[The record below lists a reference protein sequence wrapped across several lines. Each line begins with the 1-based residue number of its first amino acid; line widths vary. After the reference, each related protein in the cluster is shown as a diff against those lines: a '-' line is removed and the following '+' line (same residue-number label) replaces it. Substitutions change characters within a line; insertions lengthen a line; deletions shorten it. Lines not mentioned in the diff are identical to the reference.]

1 MMVRIVALWLF
12 ILFSLPL
19 FAQKRVKVTGYIR
32 DAEGNP
38 LELVNV
44 LVKNTLNGTM
54 TNEKGF
60 YSLNVA
66 TGDSVVFLYSCI
78 GYNKA
83 ERIVPSLQADLR
95 LNVQMNY
102 SSIDLGEF
110 SVTAIRKQT
119 STMETIQA
127 DKVKLLPDPAG
138 GSIESLVVTFAGV
151 SSNNELSSQ
160 YSVRGGSYDENIVY
174 VNGIEVFRPLLI
186 RSGQQE
192 GLSFVNPDLTEEVNF
207 SAGGF
212 EARYGDKM
220 SSVLDIRYKK
230 PKQFE
235 GSASASLLGGNVS
248 IGSSTGKFTQVTG
261 FRYKSG
267 KSLLGTMDTDAE
279 YDPRFMDAQSYMTF
293 QFSPKWEATFLGNI
307 ATNKY
312 RFTPHS
318 RETSFGTVENTQKF
332 TVYFPNSNEN
342 DKFQTL
348 FGALTLAY
356 KPKNDV
362 ELGVQASAFNSQED
376 ERYDIMGEYWLSDGT
391 ENNSGLDAGSSALS
405 VGRYQEHARN
415 RLHSNI
421 MNVGHYGSARLW
433 NNTLRWGVQVQQEK

>member
-119 STMETIQA
+119 STMETMQA
-127 DKVKLLPDPAG
+127 ASKAWWSLLP
-138 GSIESLVVTFAGV
+138 
-151 SSNNELSSQ
+151 
-160 YSVRGGSYDENIVY
+160 
-174 VNGIEVFRPLLI
+174 
-186 RSGQQE
+186 
-192 GLSFVNPDLTEEVNF
+192 
-207 SAGGF
+207 
-212 EARYGDKM
+212 
-220 SSVLDIRYKK
+220 
-230 PKQFE
+230 
-235 GSASASLLGGNVS
+235 
-248 IGSSTGKFTQVTG
+248 
-261 FRYKSG
+261 
-267 KSLLGTMDTDAE
+267 
-279 YDPRFMDAQSYMTF
+279 
-293 QFSPKWEATFLGNI
+293 
-307 ATNKY
+307 
-312 RFTPHS
+312 
-318 RETSFGTVENTQKF
+318 
-332 TVYFPNSNEN
+332 
-342 DKFQTL
+342 
-348 FGALTLAY
+348 
-356 KPKNDV
+356 
-362 ELGVQASAFNSQED
+362 
-376 ERYDIMGEYWLSDGT
+376 
-391 ENNSGLDAGSSALS
+391 
-405 VGRYQEHARN
+405 
-415 RLHSNI
+415 
-421 MNVGHYGSARLW
+421 
-433 NNTLRWGVQVQQEK
+433 